1 MQLVNAIKD
10 LVYSNDCV
18 TIPGFGSFIANKFP
32 SIYDESE
39 SKFYPPSRR
48 LSFNSKIQN
57 NDGLVANYISE
68 KSKISFKK
76 SLELIHGDVV
86 KWKRKINNEPLFL
99 DGIGE
104 FSLNTE
110 KTLVFKPDFNYNHL
124 ADSYGLKPIYIHKVE
139 NNVLTYNETTLNRYN
154 KLSKS
159 ESRNSTPQ
167 FLKTAAVFVALI
179 AGTYFAENSYNEFRI
194 SQEISFQNEIRAES
208 IKKAEKA
215 IFDFGTLPSI
225 NLKIN
230 SPASSGKYHIMAG
243 SFRLESNANKLFDLL
258 LSKGYNPTRLPLNDK
273 GLTPISFD
281 NFSNRKDAVIALRK
295 FQKSENKDA
304 WIFEKE

>member
-1 MQLVNAIKD
+1 M
-10 LVYSNDCV
+10 
-18 TIPGFGSFIANKFP
+18 
-32 SIYDESE
+32 
-39 SKFYPPSRR
+39 
-48 LSFNSKIQN
+48 
-57 NDGLVANYISE
+57 
-68 KSKISFKK
+68 
-76 SLELIHGDVV
+76 IHGEVV

-230 SPASSGKYHIMAG
+230 SPVNSGKYYIMAG

-258 LSKGYNPTRLPLNDK
+258 LSKGYNPTKLPLNDK

-295 FQKSENKDA
+295 FQKSENKEA

>member
-1 MQLVNAIKD
+1 MQLASAIKD
-10 LVYSNDCV
+10 LIYSNDCV

-48 LSFNSKIQN
+48 LSFNSRIQN

-76 SLELIHGDVV
+76 SLELIHNEVV
-86 KWKRKINNEPLFL
+86 QWKRQINNEPLPL

-124 ADSYGLKPIYIHKVE
+124 DGSYGLKPVYIQKVE
-139 NNVLTYNETTLNRYN
+139 NNVLSYNETTLNRFK
-154 KLSKS
+154 KLSNF
-159 ESRNSTPQ
+159 ESRSSTPQ

-179 AGTYFAENSYNEFRI
+179 AGTYFVENSYNEFRL
-194 SQEISFQNEIRAES
+194 SQEISFQNEVRSES

-230 SPASSGKYHIMAG
+230 KPLSSEKYHIMAG
-243 SFRLESNANKLFDLL
+243 SFRLKSNANKLFDLL
-258 LSKGYNPTRLPLNDK
+258 LSKGYNPTKLPLNDK
-273 GLTPISFD
+273 GLNPISFD